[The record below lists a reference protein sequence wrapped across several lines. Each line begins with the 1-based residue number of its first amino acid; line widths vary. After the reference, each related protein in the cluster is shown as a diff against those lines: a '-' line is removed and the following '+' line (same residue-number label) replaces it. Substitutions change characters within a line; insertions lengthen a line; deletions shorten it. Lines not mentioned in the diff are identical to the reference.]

1 MAIIRRIHA
10 REVLDSRGNPTV
22 EVEVELETGLKARAI
37 VPSGASTGEREA
49 VELRDGDKERFGGK
63 GVRKAVENVN
73 TKIAPDVAGMDV
85 INQGLIDGTM
95 IRMDGTP
102 NKANLG
108 ANAILGVSLA
118 VARAAAQSRDLPLYR
133 YLGGVNASLLPVP
146 CMNII
151 NGGRHADNTVD
162 FQEFMIAPHHAPSFA
177 EAIRMGIE
185 TFHSLKSIL
194 AKKGYIT
201 AVGDEG
207 GFAPNLKSNAE
218 AVELILEAITKAGF
232 QPGGDVSLCLDPAAS
247 EMWEDGKYVF
257 FKSHGASMTPDQM
270 VKQWADW
277 VRQYPILL
285 LEDGMAENDWPGW
298 QALTRELGSRIELV
312 GDDIFCT
319 NPQILKK
326 GIEQKV
332 ANSVLIKLN
341 QIGTVSETLQTMAL
355 AAANG
360 YNCFV
365 SHRSGET
372 EDTTI
377 ADLTVA
383 TGAGHLKT
391 GSGCRSERIATYNQ
405 LIRIEDELGSQARF
419 AGKAAFKNAAG

>member
-1 MAIIRRIHA
+1 MTNLRKIHA

-22 EVEVELETGLKARAI
+22 EVEVELETGLRARAI

-49 VELRDGDKERFGGK
+49 VELRDGDQKRFGGK

-73 TKIAPDVAGMDV
+73 TKIAAELTGMDV

-95 IRMDGTP
+95 IRLDGTP
-102 NKANLG
+102 NKATLG

-185 TFHSLKSIL
+185 TFHSLKGIL
-194 AKKGYIT
+194 AKKGLIT

-218 AVELILEAITKAGF
+218 AVELILEAITKAGYK
-232 QPGGDVSLCLDPAAS
+232 PGDDISVCLDPAAS
-247 EMWEDGKYVF
+247 EMWEDGKYIY
-257 FKSHGASMTPDQM
+257 FKSRAPSITPDQM
-270 VKQWADW
+270 VKHWADW
-277 VRQYPILL
+277 VRQYPIVL

-298 QALTRELGSRIELV
+298 QALTKELGNRIELV

-319 NPQILKK
+319 NPQIVAK
-326 GIEQKV
+326 GIEQGV

-372 EDTTI
+372 EDTAI

-391 GSGCRSERIATYNQ
+391 GSGCRSERIAKYNQ
-405 LIRIEDELGSQARF
+405 LIRIEDELGFQARF